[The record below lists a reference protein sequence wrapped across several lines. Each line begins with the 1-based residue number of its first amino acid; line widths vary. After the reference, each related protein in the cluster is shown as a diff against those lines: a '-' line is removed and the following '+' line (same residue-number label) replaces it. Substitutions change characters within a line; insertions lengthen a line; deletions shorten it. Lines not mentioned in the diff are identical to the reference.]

1 MNLNMGSQRFEGVK
15 ILLIWGKRAILEDKT
30 SRISIILLDGAKAVL
45 EVLGNKPAPNIQYE
59 LIEDGFKVILN
70 GQELYSFDKKRRI
83 IKGLSR
89 KLPECEIQ
97 SSSIRIGSNILSWDK
112 DIGFGVGIAVY
123 EQRIVMGLPLPE
135 GLAKLVVR
143 DKE

>member
-70 GQELYSFDKKRRI
+70 GQELYSFYKKRRI

-97 SSSIRIGSNILSWDK
+97 SGGIRVGSNILSGNK
-112 DIGFGVGIAVY
+112 GIGFGVGIAVY
-123 EQRIVMGLPLPE
+123 EQRIVMGSPLPE
-135 GLAKLVVR
+135 GLAKLVV
-143 DKE
+143 